1 MRGPWNNRSG
11 GLPITL
17 PKSFNKDYPAG
28 ITSQKRRITSMRTES
43 NSERRPLNRAKI
55 MVVDDDPDLRQALS
69 LRLRANNFDTVN
81 VCDGYS
87 AIAMAQKEKPH
98 LIILDLGLPAGD
110 GFAVLKNLQQ
120 YPALSVIPVIVL
132 TARDP
137 EGNEKR
143 TLESGAV
150 AFFQKPADNEELL
163 GVIRARIF
171 KEKESLC
178 MSTAGG
184 RCPVPACSTSA
195 AGNHAMCRALP
206 SDCSDFCA

>member
-1 MRGPWNNRSG
+1 MP
-11 GLPITL
+11 
-17 PKSFNKDYPAG
+17 
-28 ITSQKRRITSMRTES
+28 TES
-43 NSERRPLNRAKI
+43 YIDQQPMNRAKI

-110 GFAVLKNLQQ
+110 GFAVLKHLQEF
-120 YPALSVIPVIVL
+120 PALSAIPVIVL

-163 GVIRARIF
+163 GVIRA
-171 KEKESLC
+171 SLR
-178 MSTAGG
+178 AGWG
-184 RCPVPACSTSA
+184 
-195 AGNHAMCRALP
+195 GGLP
-206 SDCSDFCA
+206 S

>member
-1 MRGPWNNRSG
+1 
-11 GLPITL
+11 
-17 PKSFNKDYPAG
+17 
-28 ITSQKRRITSMRTES
+28 MRTE
-43 NSERRPLNRAKI
+43 NYNAAPAPMNRAKI
-55 MVVDDDPDLRQALS
+55 MVVDDDPDLRRALS
-69 LRLRANNFDTVN
+69 LRLRANDFDTVN

-87 AIAMAQKEKPH
+87 AIAMAQKEKPQ

-150 AFFQKPADNEELL
+150 AFSGRDPRLPADGIGL
-163 GVIRARIF
+163 GRRIARI
-171 KEKESLC
+171 
-178 MSTAGG
+178 AV
-184 RCPVPACSTSA
+184 RCQVLGLRS
-195 AGNHAMCRALP
+195 
-206 SDCSDFCA
+206 

>member
-1 MRGPWNNRSG
+1 MP
-11 GLPITL
+11 
-17 PKSFNKDYPAG
+17 
-28 ITSQKRRITSMRTES
+28 TES
-43 NSERRPLNRAKI
+43 YLDQQPMNRAKI

-110 GFAVLKNLQQ
+110 GFAVLKHLQEF
-120 YPALSVIPVIVL
+120 PALSAIPVIVL

-163 GVIRARIF
+163 GVIRA
-171 KEKESLC
+171 SLR
-178 MSTAGG
+178 AGWG
-184 RCPVPACSTSA
+184 
-195 AGNHAMCRALP
+195 GALP
-206 SDCSDFCA
+206 S